1 MATVQHVMQLWLQAL
16 HVQHRVLFFSVL
28 KNMKETIKISLNFY
42 PINHNLMV
50 TNAII
55 FNAQYFFKF
64 LLLEII

>member
-1 MATVQHVMQLWLQAL
+1 MYNI
-16 HVQHRVLFFSVL
+16 VLFFSVL

-55 FNAQYFFKF
+55 FNAQYFFNF
-64 LLLEII
+64 LL